1 VTPDGKWIAGGGTG
15 GPVLVPVD
23 GGALQPTKG
32 LRRGG
37 RHRWPGP
44 PTGSGISVRWG
55 PPCRASNIVNPLT
68 GARKSWRE
76 LHPPRMAGVRPTA
89 PLIMPDGRLYPY
101 GFGLNFSDLFVVSG
115 VR

>member
-1 VTPDGKWIAGGGTG
+1 MD
-15 GPVLVPVD
+15 
-23 GGALQPTKG
+23 
-32 LRRGG
+32 RRGRDWWSGARPGG
-37 RHRWPGP
+37 RGCAAADEGP
-44 PTGSGISVRWG
+44 QARGETPLAWTADGQWYLGTLG
-55 PPCRASNIVNPLT
+55 PAVSRIDIVNPLT

-89 PLIMPDGRLYPY
+89 PLIMPDGRLYAY